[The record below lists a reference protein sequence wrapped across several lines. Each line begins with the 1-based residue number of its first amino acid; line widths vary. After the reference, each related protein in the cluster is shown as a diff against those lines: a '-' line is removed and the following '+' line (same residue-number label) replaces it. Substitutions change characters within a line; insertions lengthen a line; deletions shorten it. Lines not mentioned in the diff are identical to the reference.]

1 MTEAEILATTYFDV
15 MDVFRPRKVIVEGE
29 SKFLK
34 GLDGEKIYSD
44 IPCSLSS
51 SPGGTLEKGEVTL
64 TNSGSYVV
72 FCKPDI
78 VIKVNDFIELTVKVP
93 GTTKKYS
100 LTAGKARLYPSYLSI
115 PVREETL
122 A

>member
-1 MTEAEILATTYFDV
+1 MTEAEILATTYLDV

-51 SPGGTLEKGEVTL
+51 SPGGTLEKGEVAL

-78 VIKVNDFIELTVKVP
+78 GIKENDFIELTVKVP
-93 GTTKKYS
+93 GAKKYS
-100 LTAGKARLYPSYLSI
+100 LIAGKARLYPSHLSI